1 MKLRISGDKLTIACA
16 HMLSKHDKCAR
27 VHGHN
32 YQIEV
37 EIEGELNENNMII
50 DFSLF
55 KKSVGEIL
63 KELDHKTLLPENSKD
78 FDIKTN
84 EKEVVVTTCDD
95 KRYRF
100 PREDVILLPIEATTA
115 ELMSIY
121 FHNLINKQFPGFK
134 VTVIMSET
142 PTSKVIY
149 TDD

>member
-1 MKLRISGDKLTIACA
+1 MKLRISGDKLTFACA

-55 KKSVGEIL
+55 KKCVGKIL

-78 FDIKTN
+78 FDITTS
-84 EKEVVVTTCDD
+84 EKEVLVTTCDD

-100 PREDVILLPIEATTA
+100 PRVDVKLLPIEATTA

-121 FHNLINKQFPGFK
+121 FHDLIKKQFPEFK

-149 TDD
+149 TGD

>member
-55 KKSVGEIL
+55 KESVGEIL

-78 FDIKTN
+78 FDINTN

-121 FHNLINKQFPGFK
+121 FHDLIKKQFPGFK